1 MSVQLKAAVLG
12 AGYMGSAITFPLSD
26 NHIKVNLWGTWLDD
40 KLVESS
46 IKGFHPKLKKA
57 LPENVSLY
65 YWQDL
70 DAALEDVN
78 IIFIAVTSEGFVNIF
93 QKTLDILDNNKDYTF
108 FKLTKGFVEHKGKI
122 VRATEAAFDI
132 YAEKFPDKELK
143 IASVGGPVRAIDL
156 SQRVASASMYGLS
169 DSKMKDTA
177 ISFCTDYYRIF
188 TKDDIKSVELCSA
201 FKNIYA
207 MAAGICDG
215 LYSGQKESFY
225 YNTVSFLF
233 NQACLEIA
241 EIVKSAGGN
250 SHIAFDLAGIG
261 DLHVT
266 STAGR
271 NRRFGEL
278 VGKGMEGQDAFNE
291 MYEMGEYG
299 EGYIA
304 LKLALPWIKSEIP
317 GIIEKTPLLSA
328 LNNIIF
334 NKCEPAGE
342 FTKLIS
348 NLGG

>member
-1 MSVQLKAAVLG
+1 MSVWIKAAVIG

-40 KLVESS
+40 NLVESS

-93 QKTLDILDNNKDYTF
+93 QKLLDIIDSNKDYTF
-108 FKLTKGFVEHKGKI
+108 FKLTKGFVQYKGKI

-132 YAEKFPDKELK
+132 YAEKFPEKELK
-143 IASVGGPVRAIDL
+143 IASVGGPVRAVDL
-156 SQRVASASMYGLS
+156 SHRIASASMYGLS
-169 DSKMKDTA
+169 DSKIKDTA
-177 ISFCTDYYRIF
+177 RSFCTDYYRIF
-188 TKDDIKSVELCSA
+188 TENDIISVELCSA

-215 LYSGQKESFY
+215 LYRGQKEGFY
-225 YNTVSFLF
+225 YNTVAFLF

-241 EIVKSAGGN
+241 EIIEAAGGKRRV
-250 SHIAFDLAGIG
+250 AFDLAGIG

-266 STAGR
+266 SAAGR
-271 NRRFGEL
+271 NRRFGEM
-278 VGKGMEGQDAFNE
+278 VGKGMDGQDAFNE
-291 MYEMGEYG
+291 MYEQGEYG

-304 LKLALPWIKSEIP
+304 LKLALVWIKNEIP
-317 GIIEKTPLLSA
+317 GITEKTPLLLA

-334 NKCEPAGE
+334 NKCEPSGE
-342 FTKLIS
+342 FDKLIS